1 MAAPRP
7 QRPTPGSRRAPQDA
21 GGGERVPRGEYVAPP
36 KKGAPAALMIGML
49 ALIVVFGG
57 IFIYGLATKK
67 ERQNVPPTQVESDN
81 RSEWDGIRRKIAE
94 AEKRYQDTVKLR
106 TDDDK
111 FEEFNQ
117 MAEETMDFISGV
129 LDEVDLMLQPVRRED
144 DSLPEEYVGY
154 LAETKKLN
162 VWIEDLVKSMGF

>member
-7 QRPTPGSRRAPQDA
+7 QRPTPGSRRAPQDT

-67 ERQNVPPTQVESDN
+67 ERQTVKPVVTETTNDG
-81 RSEWDGIRRKIAE
+81 EWQAIKRKIAE
-94 AEKRYQDTVKLR
+94 AEKLYLETVKLR

-117 MAEETMDFISGV
+117 RAEEVIGFMSEIRDDV
-129 LDEVDLMLQPVRRED
+129 ELMLEPVRSED
-144 DSLPEEYVGY
+144 GSLPEEYVGY
-154 LAETKKLN
+154 LAETKKVG
-162 VWIEDLVKSMGF
+162 VWMEDLVKSMGF